1 VALIGQAVRY
11 HRKGTPSLGPFA
23 GLATEGDAE
32 RLDRMATLLRL
43 AEDLERSRDQ
53 LVRDAHVAVADGTV
67 RLELVSEGDDR
78 VPRWAAG
85 RETDLFARAF
95 DRQLAV

>member
-53 LVRDAHVAVADGTV
+53 QVREAHVAVADGTV

-85 RETDLFARAF
+85 RETDLFEHAF